1 MKRYSQSFTRVVH
14 VLLVVALLLTFAAP
28 AFAEG
33 GPTPD
38 KAEIFVP
45 SPDASDVIFDSFQ
58 VTPNDDGSYAVDV
71 ELTVPISELAKPL
84 FFEYSIDF
92 EKGLYSTRILDW
104 RKWQE
109 MYREL
114 DLEGITDSQDNEAQV
129 DDILENEALT
139 GVTRRTGLYNLT
151 VKVLTKDPWPVNM
164 TLTTTKNRLKW
175 RVYSNGTVR
184 WLGYT
189 KSCRGHTTPLSHW
202 YVLRCKHRGPLYRG
216 GRTSVSHYVF
226 GKYENY
232 DFMNPHRGTWVEQ
245 WITIIGKNNG
255 TATIRWHH
263 RDWGEFY
270 RLIRGV
276 CIGC

>member
-1 MKRYSQSFTRVVH
+1 MKRSFYRILH
-14 VLLVVALLLTFAAP
+14 PLLMMALLLTFAVP

-45 SPDASDVIFDSFQ
+45 SPDASDIIFDSFQ
-58 VTPNDDGSYAVDV
+58 VIPNDDGSYAVDV
-71 ELTVPISELAKPL
+71 ELTVPISELVKPL
-84 FFEYSIDF
+84 YFEYSIDF
-92 EKGLYSTRILDW
+92 EKKVYSARILDKE
-104 RKWQE
+104 KWQE
-109 MYREL
+109 LYRES
-114 DLEGITDSQDNEAQV
+114 DLEGFIDSQDNEEQA
-129 DDILENEALT
+129 DGILEDNAQT
-139 GVTRRTGLYNLT
+139 GTIRRSGLYNLT
-151 VKVLTKDPWPVNM
+151 IKILTKDPRPFNL

-175 RVYSNGTVR
+175 RVYSDGRVR

-202 YVLRCKHRGPLYRG
+202 YVLRCTHRGPLYRDR
-216 GRTSVSHYVF
+216 RTSVSHYVF

-232 DFMNPHRGTWVEQ
+232 DFWNPRKGTWVEQ

-255 TATIRWHH
+255 TAIIRWHH
-263 RDWGEFY
+263 RDWGEFH
-270 RLIRGV
+270 RFIRGV